1 MLRGP
6 ERRHERKVKQ
16 WMNRRRRKGGG
27 GREEI
32 LEEIT
37 AKNFP
42 KLDQRFQL
50 KRIHRQLI
58 KTFKKKKKKPT
69 PRHIIMKPKNIR
81 EGEPL
86 TTEEAQTPSN
96 SRIRKE
102 HQGGRRDKSTRKLY
116 LQDSRK
122 KSPLERRGCP
132 FPEARVTA
140 ASSRGWLSPRR
151 RVGSSQGHTRAE
163 KTQRPSGAAPWGM
176 LTQLGWVCQAPA

>member
-58 KTFKKKKKKPT
+58 KTFKKKKKKTYP
-69 PRHIIMKPKNIR
+69 
-81 EGEPL
+81 
-86 TTEEAQTPSN
+86 
-96 SRIRKE
+96 
-102 HQGGRRDKSTRKLY
+102 
-116 LQDSRK
+116 
-122 KSPLERRGCP
+122 
-132 FPEARVTA
+132 
-140 ASSRGWLSPRR
+140 
-151 RVGSSQGHTRAE
+151 
-163 KTQRPSGAAPWGM
+163 
-176 LTQLGWVCQAPA
+176 